1 MGVRV
6 PPGAQR
12 PPSVRSTGGGSAFLP
27 STPSGVLFSCPSV
40 CGVPSRPL
48 SYSTR
53 DEGGPAAG
61 VPEWWCDRTRPAQ
74 SVPRLFR
81 EKLRPAHHKPP
92 IVGHFSCAGRTFSR
106 TGSCDVATLKPATPL
121 QALMQANVKP
131 PSPMLAPKQRP
142 LKPPSPLRPK
152 NTPTTPISHPQRRCR
167 FQLRLSLREQR
178 RWRFQLGGSKGDAGF
193 RQPLRAQPHARSSE
207 NSHVIR
213 LHKLSTTPRNIE
225 IATITIQNLKRPQG
239 NYVRN

>member
-53 DEGGPAAG
+53 DEGSPATG
-61 VPEWWCDRTRPAQ
+61 VPEWWCDRTRPAR

-81 EKLRPAHHKPP
+81 EKVRPVQPIQRCFREKVRPAHHKPP

-106 TGSCDVATLKPATPL
+106 SGCCDVATLKPMT
-121 QALMQANVKP
+121 
-131 PSPMLAPKQRP
+131 
-142 LKPPSPLRPK
+142 PLRPK